1 MQVVKLVEAQ
11 KLAFFEEPIPSITRE
26 DDVLIRIHAAGICG
40 TDLHIYQGHRPDIQL
55 PRVLGHE
62 LAGEVRDV
70 GESVTSLKPG
80 DHVVID
86 PVIYCGTC
94 YACRSGR
101 NNICT
106 TVKCLGCQVDGGF
119 REYLTMPAK
128 NVYKIADDLPWEH
141 AALAE
146 PFSIAAQVL
155 ERGELKQGEHV
166 AILGAGTIGLSV
178 LQVFKFLG
186 ANVLIAD
193 IVESRLEKA
202 RQLGADLALNLHK
215 ENIAAAAA
223 EFTQN
228 EGISLAVEAVGHKQ
242 LLNTALQILTR
253 GGRIVVLGLDKAQL
267 DLTEFT
273 FVRTEIDI
281 RGSVLNSQK
290 FPQVI
295 AWFEQQHVTP
305 QTLVTETY
313 PLEAI
318 AQAFTTKIQHPQDS
332 LKTLI
337 TF

>member
-11 KLAFFEEPIPSITRE
+11 KFAFFEEPIPAITHE
-26 DDVLIRIHAAGICG
+26 EDVLIRMHAAGICG

-62 LAGEVRDV
+62 LAGQVEEV
-70 GESVTSLKPG
+70 GASVTSLKPG

-155 ERGELKQGEHV
+155 ERSELKPGERV
-166 AILGAGTIGLSV
+166 AILGAGTIGLAV
-178 LQVFKFLG
+178 LQVFKFMG
-186 ANVLIAD
+186 AKVLIAD

-202 RQLGADLALNLHK
+202 RQLGADVVIHSQK
-215 ENIAAAAA
+215 ENIEAAAA

-228 EGISLAVEAVGHKQ
+228 EGISLVVEAVGHKQ
-242 LLNTALQILTR
+242 LLNTGLQILTR

-267 DLTEFT
+267 DLTEFN

-281 RGSVLNSQK
+281 RGSVLNSRK

-295 AWFEQQHVTP
+295 AWFEQQQVTP
-305 QTLVTETY
+305 QAIVTETY
-313 PLEAI
+313 PLQAI
-318 AQAFTTKIQHPQDS
+318 TQAFTDKIQHPQDS